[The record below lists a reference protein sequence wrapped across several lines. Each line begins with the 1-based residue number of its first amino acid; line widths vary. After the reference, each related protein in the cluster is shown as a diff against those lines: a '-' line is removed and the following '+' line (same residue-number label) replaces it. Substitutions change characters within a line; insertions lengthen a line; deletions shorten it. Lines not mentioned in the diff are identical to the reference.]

1 MPSKGPSKFPTG
13 QPTSRPS
20 IEHAVL
26 GRGAVI
32 GNLTTQMAIIVFSC
46 VGAAVLCLFMLL
58 TFYFQYRHLNK
69 VGETVHSLVEENY
82 CRDEVDIDD
91 GGKNEVPHG
100 VMFIHL

>member
-20 IEHAVL
+20 IEHAVV

-32 GNLTTQMAIIVFSC
+32 GNLTTQVAIIIFSC

-58 TFYFQYRHLNK
+58 TCYFQYRHLNK

-91 GGKNEVPHG
+91 EGKNEVAHG
-100 VMFIHL
+100 FMFIRP